1 MYKRYKLSFRIRYI
15 VSIML
20 DDFKN
25 FVEFMDQKAN
35 NENQN
40 EREPD
45 VCALFD
51 TQERLFQPRIK
62 FLDPMTQFKNHKYI
76 FTLQH
81 KIDTLQDLIDLS
93 DKVGNNTKHE
103 YSIDVKTLVNIKSS
117 LLKLNNFIGI
127 KDIKKDILHQILYYL
142 QRMNSKDDYMHIVI
156 SGPPG
161 CGKTELAKTIGEIF
175 SKMNVLKNN
184 SFKKVVR
191 SDLIAGYLGQTALKT
206 RELVEKNLGG
216 VLFIDE
222 AYSLGHREK
231 GDSFAKEC
239 IDTLN
244 ESLSDHKDE
253 LMVII
258 AGYKQELDETFF
270 RMNPGLRSR
279 FPWTYH
285 IDNYDHTELCEMFNK
300 KADAL
305 SYVKSPSEKYVIH
318 KWHLNVEHDAL
329 LSWFKSNYKDF
340 KSYGRDIDVFLS
352 SVKIAH
358 SKRVFMCPQDK
369 YYIKMEDIIEGKK
382 LFQRGK
388 EKKDDFRYAFD
399 MYT

>member
-1 MYKRYKLSFRIRYI
+1 
-15 VSIML
+15 ML

-25 FVEFMDQKAN
+25 FVEFMDQKAL
-35 NENQN
+35 NEKQN
-40 EREPD
+40 GLNIEPD
-45 VCALFD
+45 VCELFD
-51 TQERLFQPRIK
+51 TRERFFEPRIT
-62 FLDPMTQFKNHKYI
+62 FLDPTTQFKNHKYI

-81 KIDTLQDLIDLS
+81 KIDSLQDLIDLCETV
-93 DKVGNNTKHE
+93 DKNTPYE
-103 YSIDVKTLVNIKSS
+103 YSIDVKTLVNIKLS
-117 LLKLNNFIGI
+117 LVKLNNFIGI
-127 KDIKKDILHQILYYL
+127 TDIKRDILHQILYYL

-175 SKMNVLKNN
+175 SQMNVLKNN

-206 RELVEKNLGG
+206 KELVEKNLGG

-239 IDTLN
+239 LDTLN
-244 ESLSDHKDE
+244 ETLSDHKDE

-258 AGYKQELDETFF
+258 AGYKQELDDTFF

-285 IDNYDHTELCEMFNK
+285 IEDYDYKELCEMFGK
-300 KADAL
+300 KTRTISL
-305 SYVKSPSEKYVIH
+305 LKSPPDKNIIQ
-318 KWHLNVEHDAL
+318 KWNLSIDADVL
-329 LSWFKSNYKDF
+329 LAWFKSNYKDF

-358 SKRVFMCPQDK
+358 SKRVFMNPTDK
-369 YYIKMEDIIEGKK
+369 YNIRMEDIVDGKK